1 MSHFIFH
8 LRQVFPSDDED
19 ESRMTPL
26 EFAPPSRRS
35 SSKII
40 GNIGAPLHNM
50 FREEMGNIQA
60 DSTRVFTNNP
70 LAISIPKPRQ
80 PVCHDDDSDDESVE
94 TVETK
99 LDLFFDDEDYGKKVL
114 RFMKRGDTIDDTMGD
129 FEEKV
134 QLVTHPEG
142 NGR

>member
-1 MSHFIFH
+1 M
-8 LRQVFPSDDED
+8 
-19 ESRMTPL
+19 
-26 EFAPPSRRS
+26 EFLFLGFLLL
-35 SSKII
+35 I
-40 GNIGAPLHNM
+40 GFLLLC
-50 FREEMGNIQA
+50 FWCEY
-60 DSTRVFTNNP
+60 S
-70 LAISIPKPRQ
+70 
-80 PVCHDDDSDDESVE
+80 HDDDSDDESVE